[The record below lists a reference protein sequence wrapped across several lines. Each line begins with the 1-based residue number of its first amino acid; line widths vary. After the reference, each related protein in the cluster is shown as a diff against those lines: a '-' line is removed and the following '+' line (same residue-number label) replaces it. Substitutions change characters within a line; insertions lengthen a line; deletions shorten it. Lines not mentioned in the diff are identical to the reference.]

1 MRAGNL
7 AFCIDLYKQNK
18 NGPETDRTGTMVTVD
33 VHDVSGQGL
42 HFLGLHDVVG
52 L

>member
-7 AFCIDLYKQNK
+7 AFWIDLYKQNK

-42 HFLGLHDVVG
+42 HLLGLHDVVG